1 MPRRR
6 NCYDNA
12 VMKGFFSTVKSE
24 LGECFDNHGKANA
37 ELSDDFKVLYSHRR
51 RRSSSTRMSRG
62 VGAKIYAA

>member
-24 LGECFDNHGKANA
+24 LGECFDNHGKAKA
-37 ELSDDFKVLYSHRR
+37 ELSDDFKVLY
-51 RRSSSTRMSRG
+51 
-62 VGAKIYAA
+62 